1 MRLLK
6 SILRMLGL
14 LVILILQAAAT
25 QLVVFL
31 FSVIFSWIDI
41 STRLGWILLLVM
53 IWLGYMVGINLVGWL
68 ALRYAWKEI
77 PPLTLQRL
85 IGSAIGVL
93 FPLLILLVIGYTL
106 PVGDVGTPFYNLV
119 TNNWQP
125 ILAQT
130 AVLAGLIGYYV
141 PGVVRRSG

>member
-14 LVILILQAAAT
+14 LVTLILQAAAT

-31 FSVIFSWIDI
+31 FSIIFSWIDI

-53 IWLGYMVGINLVGWL
+53 IWLGYVLGINLVGWL
-68 ALRYAWKEI
+68 ALRYAWKEFS
-77 PPLTLQRL
+77 PLTLQRL

-93 FPLLILLVIGYTL
+93 FPLLILLIIGYTV
-106 PVGDVGTPFYNLV
+106 PVGDVGTPFYDLV

-141 PGVVRRSG
+141 PGVVRGS